1 MRPLTWLLVVALYD
15 GDAPRLLEDLR
26 EASVDHLLVRP
37 GHEPPA
43 SLKQALESAGVAILR
58 AGPETVVIENG
69 LWPGL
74 RANIVSDQQRDIGFA
89 AATAEPWVNEN
100 GWMLLHARGVAP
112 EKRAIF
118 TYNRPKDL
126 APKIGANA
134 LAIAE
139 AAVFGGSYAVPAG
152 ALAESTTPR
161 GRADRRR
168 TIAQLKFLA
177 DHPDWFSGDI
187 AATVDVLAD
196 TLAPI
201 REVMNLLVRRN
212 LPFRAFARE
221 HWPTDRP
228 AALVLVGQPPLSAS
242 EQAKVMAWR
251 SAGTAILERASVADP
266 SAFAAAVRSALG
278 DRRPFRLT
286 NAQEV
291 IAVLSVGKQRV
302 LHLLNYGID
311 PIQGVGVQLAQQPS
325 RATLFAPETPA
336 GAALEIRH
344 GEILIPEMGISSA
357 ILLED

>member
-1 MRPLTWLLVVALYD
+1 MRPLTWLLVVALYESD
-15 GDAPRLLEDLR
+15 GPRLLEDLR
-26 EASVDHLLVRP
+26 EAHVDHLLVRP
-37 GHEPPA
+37 GHEPPD
-43 SLKQALESAGVAILR
+43 SLKRALESAGIAILR
-58 AGPETVVIENG
+58 ARPDSVVIEDG

-100 GWMLLHARGVAP
+100 GWALLHAHSVAP
-112 EKRAIF
+112 DKRTIL
-118 TYNRPKDL
+118 TYNPPKDL
-126 APKIGANA
+126 ALKIGANA

-139 AAVFGGSYAVPAG
+139 AAVFGGSYAVPAS
-152 ALAESTTPR
+152 ALAESATVR

-168 TIAQLKFLA
+168 TIAQLKFIV
-177 DHPDWFSGDI
+177 DHPEWFSGDVE
-187 AATVDVLAD
+187 ATVAVLAD
-196 TLAPI
+196 TLAPV

-212 LPFRAFARE
+212 LPFRAFTRD
-221 HWPTDRP
+221 HWPMDRP

-242 EQAKVMAWR
+242 EKAEVLAWR
-251 SAGTAILERASVADP
+251 SAGTAILERTSVSDP
-266 SAFAAAVRSALG
+266 SAFAAEVRSALG

-325 RATLFAPETPA
+325 RATLFAPEKPA
-336 GAALEIRH
+336 GVALEIH
-344 GEILIPEMGISSA
+344 QGEILIPELGVSCA
-357 ILLED
+357 ILLE